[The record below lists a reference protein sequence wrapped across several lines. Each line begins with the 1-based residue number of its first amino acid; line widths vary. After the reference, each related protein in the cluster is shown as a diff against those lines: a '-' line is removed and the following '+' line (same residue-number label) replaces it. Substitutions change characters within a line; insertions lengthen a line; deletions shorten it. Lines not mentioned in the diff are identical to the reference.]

1 MVISLKEDVKVEF
14 KMKDYQVNKMI
25 DRHIEVY
32 KKHLEQYDISEEN
45 EDIAFCN
52 KMISKLKSIQKE
64 VKLFGLIEDSCAPID
79 SIDLLREVNFD
90 KEFLELSSKL
100 IVEEREL

>member
-1 MVISLKEDVKVEF
+1 
-14 KMKDYQVNKMI
+14 MKSYQVNKII
-25 DRHIEVY
+25 DAHIERY
-32 KKHLEQYDISEEN
+32 QKHLKEEYEIGDEN

-52 KMISKLKSIQKE
+52 KMIHQLNTVKKE
-64 VKLFGLIEDSCAPID
+64 VKLFGLIEESPTPID